1 MDIISK
7 MISRVAKILTP
18 NFPFGF
24 ATLPIELIKKLIYKK
39 KMIVRYK
46 YLEFTG
52 IYKEEFENE
61 QQALTQDKG
70 KFVDLEITG
79 IKFKSTRIKKID
91 GENKT
96 SSSKPQRQA
105 S

>member
-1 MDIISK
+1 MANVFQI
-7 MISRVAKILTP
+7 
-18 NFPFGF
+18 FPLMF
-24 ATLPIELIKKLIYKK
+24 ATLTIAICLTLIYKK

-61 QQALTQDKG
+61 QEALSKEKG

-91 GENKT
+91 GEIKT
-96 SSSKPQRQA
+96 SSSELKGQT

>member
-1 MDIISK
+1 M
-7 MISRVAKILTP
+7 AKIFP
-18 NFPFGF
+18 QIPFGF
-24 ATLPIELIKKLIYKK
+24 ATLPIVICVNLIYKI

-52 IYKEEFENE
+52 IYKEEFNNE
-61 QQALTQDKG
+61 QEALTQEKG

-96 SSSKPQRQA
+96 SSSKFKGQA

>member
-1 MDIISK
+1 
-7 MISRVAKILTP
+7 MISRVANIFQI
-18 NFPFGF
+18 FPLMF
-24 ATLPIELIKKLIYKK
+24 ATLPIVFINYSLYKK

-61 QQALTQDKG
+61 EQALTQEKG
-70 KFVDLEITG
+70 KFVDLEIIG
-79 IKFKSTRIKKID
+79 IRFKSTRIKKTD